1 MTQPGDRGATGR
13 DSGVMDDVEDLPLE
27 DVIEIQG
34 DVPPDKQDAVLEPD
48 ELEHHRT
55 ATMSELDGGYS
66 IPDLVYAADEAAVL
80 ESLESLQSEDL
91 REGETDDPG
100 VAAEEGLAYVPPID
114 PPVIADPEAEDGIV
128 PAAGIGISADSEP
141 YDDSHRGIDLD
152 PESELNL
159 RIREALRADSQTS
172 VLEDRLIIGTRGSVA
187 VIRGVVDDVYDS
199 DAIIEVVSRVKGIT
213 DVIDETEL
221 AN

>member
-1 MTQPGDRGATGR
+1 VTQADDRRAAGR
-13 DSGVMDDVEDLPLE
+13 DSGADDPEDLPLD

-34 DVPPDKQDAVLEPD
+34 DVPPDKQDAVLDPD

-55 ATMSELDGGYS
+55 PTLTELDAGYS
-66 IPDLVYAADEAAVL
+66 IPDPVYAGGEAAVL
-80 ESLESLQSEDL
+80 DSLDLEDL

-100 VAAEEGLAYVPPID
+100 VAAQEGLTYVPPID

-128 PAAGIGISADSEP
+128 PGAGIGVSAESEP
-141 YDDSHRGIDLD
+141 YDDSHRGTDLD
-152 PESELNL
+152 PESELNV

-187 VIRGVVDDVYDS
+187 VIRGVVDDVDDS
-199 DAIIEVVSRVKGIT
+199 DAIVEVVSRVDGIS

-221 AN
+221 AS

>member
-1 MTQPGDRGATGR
+1 VTERGGA
-13 DSGVMDDVEDLPLE
+13 DDVVEDLLIE

-34 DVPPDKQDAVLEPD
+34 DVPPDKQDAVLDDD

-55 ATMSELDGGYS
+55 PTLSELDGGYS
-66 IPDLVYAADEAAVL
+66 IPDPAYARDEAAVL
-80 ESLESLQSEDL
+80 ETLESLELDEL

-100 VAAEEGLAYVPPID
+100 VAAEEGLVYVPPID

-128 PAAGIGISADSEP
+128 PGAGIGVSAESEP

-187 VIRGVVDDVYDS
+187 VIRGVVDDVDDS